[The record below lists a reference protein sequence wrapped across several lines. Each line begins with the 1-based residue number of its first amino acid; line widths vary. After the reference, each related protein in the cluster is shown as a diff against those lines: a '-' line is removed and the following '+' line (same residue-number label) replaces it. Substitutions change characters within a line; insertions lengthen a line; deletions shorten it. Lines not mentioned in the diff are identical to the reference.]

1 MVLWD
6 PTGLSKEKLVLPLN
20 YFFIIQ
26 HFDGE
31 HSLAEIGA
39 LYLKRFGEFLVP
51 SKMDQLVSDL
61 NEKLFLEGQ
70 RAEDART
77 AGAGGLSAEPAASR
91 SVCRA
96 GLRSR
101 RRETEKTDRR
111 ILYVERRTGLQ
122 TVRACGKKD
131 QRPRRTDLRPETSR
145 ADLCLGL

>member
-6 PTGLSKEKLVLPLN
+6 PTGLSKDKLVLPLN

-51 SKMDQLVSDL
+51 SKIEQLVSDL

-70 RAEDART
+70 RAEDARRL
-77 AGAGGLSAEPAASR
+77 AQEAFRRKESIDLLFQFRAVCFIPSPGKGRAA
-91 SVCRA
+91 
-96 GLRSR
+96 
-101 RRETEKTDRR
+101 
-111 ILYVERRTGLQ
+111 
-122 TVRACGKKD
+122 
-131 QRPRRTDLRPETSR
+131 
-145 ADLCLGL
+145 